1 MFLIKVLIRISKFI
15 YKIFNNFFYYCK
27 CILKKFYEFFCYAQG
42 YTVITLNNFYF
53 LKILIKL
60 LYILFSCFKV
70 LLKIFV
76 LYHWHVFIKFYLMFL
91 KLGWVYIVTAWLYLV
106 LNYLAYVDE
115 STLNLDIPEAVVY
128 PFITH
133 INIIAP
139 YENLFD
145 LVSFSFVFL

>member
-1 MFLIKVLIRISKFI
+1 MINI
-15 YKIFNNFFYYCK
+15 
-27 CILKKFYEFFCYAQG
+27 
-42 YTVITLNNFYF
+42 LNNFYF

-60 LYILFSCFKV
+60 LNILLSCFMI

-106 LNYLAYVDE
+106 LNYLTSVDE
-115 STLNLDIPEAVVY
+115 STLNLDSPEVIVY

-145 LVSFSFVFL
+145 LASFSFVFL